1 MPRKWTQKIFYSKK
15 LTDEPPK
22 KSKAHS
28 SSSSSSDDDSSSS
41 SGSSSQSSHK
51 SVDSSGAKIVKPI
64 KLATLPNFDDSSDD
78 DSSASEFGC
87 GTYRKREDL
96 SQSSSSGSSSSSSYS
111 SSSEEDSQS
120 SSSNDDSSQ
129 HSSSSEDE
137 SVPSLPAPKPTR
149 PMGPRKSLSEPAFK
163 ADQLRK
169 LIEDDDGK
177 TKRSSTLNL
186 FKKAVPSR
194 FRKKKE
200 KVDVLVPNKLDKY
213 NPSTS
218 SMGSR
223 KSAGSSLPSK
233 RGSDSE
239 DDSSGDSQSSS
250 QSSSSDDESSVES
263 AKEPISKQPAV
274 EKKAPRRATLDSAEK
289 RPVIDIGKPRRRST
303 LSSAGSDAPE
313 MKPTT
318 TPTTTAPTTTPALY
332 DEDEANRMLR
342 RRSSTKP
349 ITADASNE
357 GGGSPKKSKES
368 TAAAPRTAKSSWGK
382 LAKAVKR
389 ETKDSEVE
397 DVFSTVLMQA
407 KKRKEEKRRQSE
419 GDDSEEVNVAPSI
432 SNANDVFLK
441 VLQQAREKRGQSAN
455 GGDNGGGNTT
465 IQSPFFNEGGA
476 NKSRFAAMIIKAAA
490 EKKAAEQEDE
500 AGSHSSE
507 SEEEFQ
513 APKLVHQRPSM
524 RHLFA
529 KEEEEDEESSGSEEE
544 AHVNSQ
550 NINNV
555 MTEES
560 EEESSSGSSEEGSLS
575 TESSEE
581 ENVDES
587 YNSSSY
593 EEREVDVTVMSSD
606 DDESDAESQDDE
618 EDAMSAESQMS
629 ILTPIAEESV
639 APGNEDTDVD
649 VDYAESSSLG
659 EESVS
664 ASDLENDEDG
674 DDPSKR
680 EEEDATPTRTS
691 SAEGG
696 LTGGEAMLTDMPDE
710 NDVALAKRKAVQNV
724 MKDKSLSA
732 IERNKMIQGVMA
744 GRVELPKLPAKES
757 QDPPP
762 SVAENARNNATET
775 GPTGGEA
782 MLTGMADENDVAL
795 AKRKAVQNVMKDKSL
810 SAVERNKMIQ
820 DVMAGRVELP
830 KLPAKAN
837 QDSLVATIEI
847 TQNGAESKASSPK
860 AENGKTKE
868 SPSRRRRKKSSKKT
882 EPSNGVARTE
892 QAPQESPK
900 KNRQTS
906 NSTVETFDSSGDVSN
921 SSRHQKSVK
930 SSCSLL
936 DIDHNS
942 SSASIKQHNKMF
954 QSALSSAESSVEKT
968 PDERALLT
976 AMTFALHALDSQ
988 WSFDSFSTWR
998 QSPSTKSKPVQSTL
1012 GKRERI
1018 SPWSK
1023 HLVTD
1028 LELKICGTIFGDINS
1043 SPKSQIP
1050 KPIQCDALSI
1060 SETSKSLNTS
1070 NRSSVIRKSMDYI
1083 AARPPKMPSSKLT
1096 TATFD
1101 PKKSA
1106 VIEKIT
1112 QDLLLEPFSDDESDI
1127 DESTREAIKD
1137 PLIQKEIKM
1146 QRWIKSIGKLDP
1158 RWQIRKFFDDA
1169 AESFDNAD
1177 IFTVWR
1183 PTSFDAVAKMM
1194 RGEGVGKGLDIKG
1207 KSAQR
1212 GDLSGKFTTLQ
1223 VKNPYS

>member
-1 MPRKWTQKIFYSKK
+1 
-15 LTDEPPK
+15 
-22 KSKAHS
+22 
-28 SSSSSSDDDSSSS
+28 
-41 SGSSSQSSHK
+41 
-51 SVDSSGAKIVKPI
+51 
-64 KLATLPNFDDSSDD
+64 
-78 DSSASEFGC
+78 
-87 GTYRKREDL
+87 
-96 SQSSSSGSSSSSSYS
+96 
-111 SSSEEDSQS
+111 
-120 SSSNDDSSQ
+120 
-129 HSSSSEDE
+129 
-137 SVPSLPAPKPTR
+137 
-149 PMGPRKSLSEPAFK
+149 
-163 ADQLRK
+163 
-169 LIEDDDGK
+169 
-177 TKRSSTLNL
+177 
-186 FKKAVPSR
+186 
-194 FRKKKE
+194 
-200 KVDVLVPNKLDKY
+200 
-213 NPSTS
+213 
-218 SMGSR
+218 
-223 KSAGSSLPSK
+223 
-233 RGSDSE
+233 
-239 DDSSGDSQSSS
+239 
-250 QSSSSDDESSVES
+250 
-263 AKEPISKQPAV
+263 
-274 EKKAPRRATLDSAEK
+274 
-289 RPVIDIGKPRRRST
+289 
-303 LSSAGSDAPE
+303 
-313 MKPTT
+313 
-318 TPTTTAPTTTPALY
+318 
-332 DEDEANRMLR
+332 
-342 RRSSTKP
+342 
-349 ITADASNE
+349 
-357 GGGSPKKSKES
+357 
-368 TAAAPRTAKSSWGK
+368 
-382 LAKAVKR
+382 
-389 ETKDSEVE
+389 
-397 DVFSTVLMQA
+397 
-407 KKRKEEKRRQSE
+407 
-419 GDDSEEVNVAPSI
+419 
-432 SNANDVFLK
+432 
-441 VLQQAREKRGQSAN
+441 
-455 GGDNGGGNTT
+455 
-465 IQSPFFNEGGA
+465 
-476 NKSRFAAMIIKAAA
+476 
-490 EKKAAEQEDE
+490 
-500 AGSHSSE
+500 
-507 SEEEFQ
+507 
-513 APKLVHQRPSM
+513 
-524 RHLFA
+524 
-529 KEEEEDEESSGSEEE
+529 
-544 AHVNSQ
+544 
-550 NINNV
+550 
-555 MTEES
+555 
-560 EEESSSGSSEEGSLS
+560 
-575 TESSEE
+575 
-581 ENVDES
+581 
-587 YNSSSY
+587 
-593 EEREVDVTVMSSD
+593 
-606 DDESDAESQDDE
+606 
-618 EDAMSAESQMS
+618 
-629 ILTPIAEESV
+629 
-639 APGNEDTDVD
+639 
-649 VDYAESSSLG
+649 
-659 EESVS
+659 
-664 ASDLENDEDG
+664 
-674 DDPSKR
+674 
-680 EEEDATPTRTS
+680 
-691 SAEGG
+691 
-696 LTGGEAMLTDMPDE
+696 MLTDMP
-710 NDVALAKRKAVQNV
+710 
-724 MKDKSLSA
+724 
-732 IERNKMIQGVMA
+732 
-744 GRVELPKLPAKES
+744 
-757 QDPPP
+757 
-762 SVAENARNNATET
+762 
-775 GPTGGEA
+775 
-782 MLTGMADENDVAL
+782 DENDVAL

-900 KNRQTS
+900 KNRHTS

-998 QSPSTKSKPVQSTL
+998 QSPSTKSKPVQCTL